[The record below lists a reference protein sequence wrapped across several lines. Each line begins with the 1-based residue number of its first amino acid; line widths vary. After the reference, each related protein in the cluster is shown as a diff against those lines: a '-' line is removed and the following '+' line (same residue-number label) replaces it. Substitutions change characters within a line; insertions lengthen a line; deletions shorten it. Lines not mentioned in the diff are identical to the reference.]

1 MSEFAR
7 AGLEIWLVW
16 RPEAPTVAAA
26 ALRRRGGY
34 LWPLAV
40 TPVTNSSG
48 SVGFGPSTVRMA
60 RVPPQTVPLEP
71 LHDQNRPIS
80 LCCTPT
86 KRARGGR
93 VTALVTARAG
103 AVFDGSEPFASGT
116 RAHDQKVANYEP
128 VVPIY
133 EVVKT
138 ALVAC
143 PIKVA
148 VSEFRGEKKGKL
160 GIMHRN
166 SAILA

>member
-1 MSEFAR
+1 MGSGPKMSEFAH

-80 LCCTPT
+80 LCCTPHQ
-86 KRARGGR
+86 KGARGASNGPRNGPRGR
-93 VTALVTARAG
+93 GFRRFRAIWVRNPSARPKSSEIR
-103 AVFDGSEPFASGT
+103 AVNPDLSSRQNSSGCLP
-116 RAHDQKVANYEP
+116 Y
-128 VVPIY
+128 
-133 EVVKT
+133 
-138 ALVAC
+138 
-143 PIKVA
+143 
-148 VSEFRGEKKGKL
+148 
-160 GIMHRN
+160 
-166 SAILA
+166 

>member
-1 MSEFAR
+1 MSEFAH

-48 SVGFGPSTVRMA
+48 SVGFGPITVRMA

-71 LHDQNRPIS
+71 LHDQ
-80 LCCTPT
+80 
-86 KRARGGR
+86 
-93 VTALVTARAG
+93 
-103 AVFDGSEPFASGT
+103 
-116 RAHDQKVANYEP
+116 KVANYEP
-128 VVPIY
+128 LVPIY

-143 PIKVA
+143 PY
-148 VSEFRGEKKGKL
+148 
-160 GIMHRN
+160 
-166 SAILA
+166 

>member
-1 MSEFAR
+1 MSEFAH

-48 SVGFGPSTVRMA
+48 SVGFSPSTVRMA

-80 LCCTPT
+80 LLLHPPP
-86 KRARGGR
+86 KG
-93 VTALVTARAG
+93 RAG
-103 AVFDGSEPFASGT
+103 
-116 RAHDQKVANYEP
+116 
-128 VVPIY
+128 
-133 EVVKT
+133 
-138 ALVAC
+138 
-143 PIKVA
+143 
-148 VSEFRGEKKGKL
+148 GE
-160 GIMHRN
+160 
-166 SAILA
+166 